1 MKIIGI
7 AGRARAGKDTVA
19 EHLVKTYGFKQFSFA
34 EHLKNVAEVA
44 GWNGL
49 KDIRGRILLQE
60 LGDVLRHYDE
70 SIFISNLIGKMKYY
84 DMILTGFG
92 TLTTPPQEAKI
103 VVSDVRLLPEIEALK
118 NIGAS
123 IWYIQRNVEGMEKV
137 PAHKTETLT
146 PESYKFD
153 YVFDNSNTFESLYSG
168 VDMAVKEVLNAEE
181 NKTS

>member
-7 AGRARAGKDTVA
+7 AGRARAGKDTIA

-49 KDIRGRILLQE
+49 KDARGRVLLQHM
-60 LGDVLRHYDE
+60 GDVLREYDQN
-70 SIFISNLIGKMKYY
+70 IFINNLIGKIKYY
-84 DMILTGFG
+84 DMVCTNFG
-92 TLTTPPQEAKI
+92 LVDPVAKI
-103 VVSDVRLLPEIEALK
+103 VISDVRLPSEIEALK

-153 YVFDNSNTFESLYSG
+153 YVFDNSNTFEALYSG
-168 VDMAVKEVLNAEE
+168 VDMAVKEVLNEKE
-181 NKTS
+181 NKTD